1 MAKFMDIHR
10 GMNDISPEALAEAH
24 DADLALQDG
33 EGVEFTH
40 AWADP
45 ETGTVF
51 CLSTGPNVAAVQRVH
66 ELAGHPADEYHAIGV
81 EV

>member
-10 GMNDISPEALAEAH
+10 GMKDISPAALAEAH
-24 DADLALQDG
+24 DADLALQAG

-45 ETGTVF
+45 DSGMVF
-51 CLSTGPNVAAVQRVH
+51 CLSTGPDVAAVQRVH
-66 ELAGHPADEYHAIGV
+66 EQAGHPADEYYAIEV